1 LSDSDL
7 ELARIFSP
15 EEIDTSILKDK
26 IIASIGYGF
35 QGRRYSMSLK
45 SHGFR
50 LIVGNIKDRY
60 YDQAVADGMEVYSI
74 EEATKRAD
82 IVMMLT
88 GDEAQPKIYR
98 ESIQNRLHSGGA
110 LVFASGFAVYYG
122 FIQPPKQYDVLLVA
136 PVTPTVMGV
145 GVENDASGKA
155 WEIALALSKVSRT
168 PFHLA
173 VESTFAE
180 EAVMDEFHVA
190 ADVGTT
196 VQLAMFDLLVEAG
209 YSPEMAYFN
218 TIGWITANVEE
229 AFQKR
234 GSEGLEKAFSMTSN
248 TSHYDRLVYASKLL
262 DARFRAKM
270 RRILR
275 KIEDGEIAK
284 EWMIEDSLGR
294 PVLNRRMKRFFSH
307 PAIVLERTMQAKIKK
322 AKE

>member
-1 LSDSDL
+1 M
-7 ELARIFSP
+7 
-15 EEIDTSILKDK
+15 SIKD
-26 IIASIGYGF
+26 
-35 QGRRYSMSLK
+35 
-45 SHGFR
+45 HGFR
-50 LIVGNIKDRY
+50 LIVGNIRDRY
-60 YDQAVADGMEVYSI
+60 YDQAVADGMEVYPI
-74 EEATKRAD
+74 EEAARRAD
-82 IVMMLT
+82 IVIMLT
-88 GDEAQPKIYR
+88 GDEVQKKVYQ
-98 ESIQNRLHSGGA
+98 ENIQGNLHPGGA
-110 LVFASGFAVYYG
+110 LVFASGFSIYYG
-122 FIQPPKQYDVLLVA
+122 FIQPPKHYDVLLVA

-145 GVENDASGKA
+145 GVDNDASGRG

-190 ADVGTT
+190 ADVSTA

-248 TSHYDRLVYASKLL
+248 TSHYDRLVYASRLL
-262 DARFRAKM
+262 DGRFKAKM

-294 PVLNRRMKRFFSH
+294 PVLNRRMKRLFSH
-307 PAIVLERTMQAKIKK
+307 PAIAIERAMLAKRRQAKV
-322 AKE
+322 